1 MSGIGEFITVFSSFS
16 LLFGGIYMLK
26 PAGNTA
32 KTVKYVFGLI
42 FIAIILSA
50 ILNIKLDDF
59 KDFKTDKEIT
69 VSTENLEKEVIR
81 LTFVEALRSQNIKFT
96 EITVCTNKNADGS
109 ISISKVVVF
118 SDESK
123 EAIIKA
129 LSFPDAEYEIEVCY
143 E

>member
-1 MSGIGEFITVFSSFS
+1 
-16 LLFGGIYMLK
+16 MLK
-26 PAGNTA
+26 LFLKP
-32 KTVKYVFGLI
+32 
-42 FIAIILSA
+42 IAIILSA